1 MTTPSDPRLSEVL
14 RGTALG
20 PMLDRPVNS
29 ILRDMGLPT
38 LPEIPAVSVSLELP
52 PLPTLD
58 LSVLTRPLTD
68 LASSFGT
75 GQLNTSD
82 ATTALSNVSSALQTV
97 LSLVSSLAS
106 MASSDWSGDGATS
119 AAAKGTEA
127 AANTAELETQN
138 VQQKTVLTGAAGT
151 VAVGNASMAAIIT
164 KFVTGLTIAAPFLV
178 TPAGQVF
185 VLSLASETAA
195 EATAVVAS
203 TKAQLGVHSANMTAA
218 GQKVAVTKAP
228 SSSSSGSMSQLTQLL
243 SLLSTG
249 ASTVSS
255 GVQSAQQSLQSIAKT
270 EAVEPVASE
279 AASAGT
285 GGSAGGAAVSGAIG
299 ALAGAGASTPL
310 SQLHNT
316 RSAATAAPAAPAS
329 ESGAAPVRGNT
340 AMTPG
345 MVPPM
350 SAAHGA
356 GPAARGGDAG
366 DDEVHSNL
374 VTGEHGDE
382 VVGELGNTG
391 VPVVG
396 AVGTTTP
403 RVAP

>member
-1 MTTPSDPRLSEVL
+1 MTTPSDPTLSEVL

-20 PMLDRPVNS
+20 PMLDRPVND
-29 ILRDMGLPT
+29 ILRDMGLPS
-38 LPEIPAVSVSLELP
+38 LPEIPAMSVSLELP

-82 ATTALSNVSSALQTV
+82 ATTALSNISSALQTV
-97 LSLVSSLAS
+97 MSLVSSLAS

-119 AAAKGTEA
+119 AAAKGTQA

-138 VQQKTVLTGAAGT
+138 VQQKTILTGAAGT
-151 VAVGNASMAAIIT
+151 VAVGTASMSAIIA

-203 TKAQLGVHSANMTAA
+203 TKTQLGVHSASMSAA
-218 GQKVAVTKAP
+218 GQKVAVTNAP
-228 SSSSSGSMSQLTQLL
+228 SSSGSMSQLTQMLTLL
-243 SLLSTG
+243 
-249 ASTVSS
+249 SS
-255 GVQSAQQSLQSIAKT
+255 GVSALSSGAQSAQSSLQSIAKT
-270 EAVEPVASE
+270 ETAEPVASE
-279 AASAGT
+279 AAAVT
-285 GGSAGGAAVSGAIG
+285 PGGSTGGAALSGAIG
-299 ALAGAGASTPL
+299 AISGAAGSTPL
-310 SQLHNT
+310 GQLHNT
-316 RSAATAAPAAPAS
+316 RSAAASTPSAPAAEPAAS
-329 ESGAAPVRGNT
+329 TRGNT
-340 AMTPG
+340 AALTPG
-345 MVPPM
+345 MAPM
-350 SAAHGA
+350 AATGA
-356 GPAARGGDAG
+356 GLAPRSGDAG

-374 VTGEHGDE
+374 VTAEHGDE

-403 RVAP
+403 RAAQ

>member
-1 MTTPSDPRLSEVL
+1 MTTPSDPTLSEVL

-119 AAAKGTEA
+119 AAVKGTEA

-228 SSSSSGSMSQLTQLL
+228 SSSAGSMSQLTQLL

-279 AASAGT
+279 AASVGT
-285 GGSAGGAAVSGAIG
+285 GGSAGGAALSGAIG
-299 ALAGAGASTPL
+299 ALAGAGGSAPL

-340 AMTPG
+340 AMAPG

-356 GPAARGGDAG
+356 GLAARGGDAG